1 MRRLVLILAALAALA
16 APTAASAHG
25 GYPQKIALPTGF
37 APEGFEIS
45 HGNTFFTGS
54 VATGAIYTGN
64 LRTGGGHILVP
75 GATAPNT
82 DSATGIEYDH
92 GLLWVA
98 GAATGALKVYE
109 AGTGALL
116 HTYQLGTPPTT
127 FLNDVIAVGE
137 TIYVTDSQQAVIY
150 RVSLTRHRA
159 DSGVVSAI
167 PLSGD
172 YQHLGGGQFNLNGL
186 VASPDGKTLI
196 SVQTA
201 AMKLFQIDPATGVTK
216 TIDTGSYDLANGD
229 GLLLRGHWLYVVQN
243 SSNTIAVFK
252 LSRDLS
258 TAAFAQAITDPDFDV
273 PTSIDH
279 SGRQIWVVNARFGT
293 ATPSDQ
299 HYDVVKVG

>member
-1 MRRLVLILAALAALA
+1 MRRLVLLLAALATLA

-25 GYPQKIALPTGF
+25 GYPQKIALPSGF

-64 LRTGGGHILVP
+64 LRTGAGHILVP

-82 DSATGIEYDH
+82 DSATGIEYDR

-98 GAATGALKVYE
+98 GAATGALKVYK
-109 AGTGALL
+109 AGTGTLL

-127 FLNDVIAVGE
+127 FLNDVIAVGK
-137 TIYVTDSQQAVIY
+137 TIYVTDSQQPVIY
-150 RVSLTRHRA
+150 RVSLAGHRA
-159 DSGVVSAI
+159 DAGVVSTI

-172 YQHLGGGQFNLNGL
+172 YQHLAGQFNLNGL

-201 AMKLFQIDPATGVTK
+201 GKKLFTVDPATGVTK
-216 TIDTGSYDLANGD
+216 TIDIGGYDLANGD
-229 GLLLRGHWLYVVQN
+229 GLLLKGHWLYIVQN
-243 SSNTIAVFK
+243 TSNTIAVFK
-252 LSRDLS
+252 LSSDLS
-258 TAAFAQAITDPDFDV
+258 TATFAQAITDPDFDV

-293 ATPSDQ
+293 ATASDP